1 MLDHEGISS
10 EGGLATFVSGLPST
24 TELRALNGV
33 PDGGSCISQMTRP
46 ADPVCCITA
55 SSQSSE

>member
-1 MLDHEGISS
+1 M
-10 EGGLATFVSGLPST
+10 PST

-46 ADPVCCITA
+46 AGPVCCITA
-55 SSQSSE
+55 GSQSSE